1 MNKLTIYE
9 CLVKWGIPESRI
21 ERFVVKDNY
30 VEYRIWVPC
39 SISREYGTKYL
50 YGRKCTVKYLTTPD
64 ELDLVFDE
72 RYFIKD
78 QDAEFWT
85 EDYEF
90 YKQQTGVE
98 PSEIDWSKQK
108 EIKRPKI

>member
-21 ERFVVKDNY
+21 EKLVVKDNY
-30 VEYRIWVPC
+30 VEYRIWDPC
-39 SISREYGTKYL
+39 SICHNGETYK
-50 YGRKCTVKYLTTPD
+50 YGRRCKVKYLATPD
-64 ELDLVFDE
+64 EMDLVFDE
-72 RYFIKD
+72 SYFVKD
-78 QDAEFWT
+78 EDTEFWT

-108 EIKRPKI
+108 EIKHPKI

>member
-9 CLVKWGIPESRI
+9 CFVRQGIPESKI

-30 VEYRIWVPC
+30 VEYRIWEPC
-39 SISREYGTKYL
+39 SISYNGETYK
-50 YGRKCTVKYLTTPD
+50 YGRRCKVKYLTTPD
-64 ELDLVFDE
+64 EMDLVFE
-72 RYFIKD
+72 
-78 QDAEFWT
+78 DAEFWT

-108 EIKRPKI
+108 EIKRPKF

>member
-1 MNKLTIYE
+1 MNKLTIFE
-9 CLVKWGIPESRI
+9 CFVRLGIPESKI

-30 VEYRIWVPC
+30 VEYRIWEPC
-39 SISREYGTKYL
+39 SISYNG
-50 YGRKCTVKYLTTPD
+50 
-64 ELDLVFDE
+64 

-108 EIKRPKI
+108 EIKHPRI

>member
-9 CLVKWGIPESRI
+9 CFVRLGIPESKI

-30 VEYRIWVPC
+30 VEYRIWEPC
-39 SISREYGTKYL
+39 SISYNGETYK
-50 YGRKCTVKYLTTPD
+50 YGRRCKVKYLT
-64 ELDLVFDE
+64 DE

-98 PSEIDWSKQK
+98 HSEIDWSKQK
-108 EIKRPKI
+108 EIKHPKI